1 MENRNISIAKINGY
15 TYDKVMKA
23 KKYLEEI
30 GTNRRNFPF
39 DKLVTYYNDIM
50 GTNERTGGCKCQAPK
65 YYNGIQNYFKYGK
78 LTLINNGLAKEEDFE
93 DKKEETPAPIEN
105 EEKRIN
111 LGTEAILEPSVNDN
125 SLETQN
131 EATDSVSEDKVDN
144 DKADEKEAVTEEK
157 KKVGRPSKK
166 SKE

>member
-1 MENRNISIAKINGY
+1 MVIKTSDNRTVSVAKINGY
-15 TYDKVMKA
+15 TYEKVMKA

-39 DKLVTYYNDIM
+39 DKLVTYYNDVM
-50 GTNERTGGCKCQAPK
+50 GTNERASGCRCQAPK
-65 YYNGIQNYFKYGK
+65 YYNGLQNYFKYGK

-93 DKKEETPAPIEN
+93 LKEELEPIAEN
-105 EEKRIN
+105 RIN
-111 LGTEAILEPSVNDN
+111 LGTEAVS
-125 SLETQN
+125 

-144 DKADEKEAVTEEK
+144 DKVEEKEAVTEEK
-157 KKVGRPSKK
+157 KKAGRPSKK